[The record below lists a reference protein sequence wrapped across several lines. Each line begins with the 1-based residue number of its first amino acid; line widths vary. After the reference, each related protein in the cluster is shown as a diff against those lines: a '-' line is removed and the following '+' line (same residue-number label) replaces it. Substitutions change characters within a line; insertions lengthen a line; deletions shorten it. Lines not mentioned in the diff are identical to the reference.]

1 MAVFATIFTPQG
13 DGNATIE
20 DYAFAPLD
28 DGDSK
33 SFEIGGFASSAFNFD
48 VYQCVGIGF
57 FCGDGDWV
65 GHDWVGHDSVINK
78 SSNSLLKVRIKR

>member
-1 MAVFATIFTPQG
+1 MVNECAEYPYRGATT
-13 DGNATIE
+13 E
-20 DYAFAPLD
+20 DYAFIPF
-28 DGDSK
+28 DSRDNQGL
-33 SFEIGGFASSAFNFD
+33 EIGGFASSAFNFD

-57 FCGDGDWV
+57 CCGDGDWV